1 MKRVLLIEP
10 NGDFIR
16 LDRCMQSIDSW
27 GGAYRFPLNLARI
40 GAHLNNIG
48 CVVDFIDLQADKH
61 ANLKDKI
68 HSFSPDLCILSCGFP
83 SMKID
88 AHIAK
93 EIKHVSNKI
102 HISTFGVAPTL
113 LKQSFFDFNT
123 WGFEIPFDSIVLGGE
138 PALGYE
144 ELISM
149 SDIRDNVVIE
159 SSMNKV
165 KSIDTQLAR
174 HLFNHSLYKS
184 PFTGQNATYIEGTYG
199 CPFRCNFCVV
209 PVLYEGKFSKRTPKD
224 IVKEFQYVIEN
235 DDVSQITLW
244 DEGTTF
250 QKSFIKELCDGLIEL
265 RKSKD
270 ERFRNFVWTT
280 RSTTALLDE
289 EIVDKMSR
297 SGLSG
302 ITLGI
307 ESFSDVILDKVEK
320 NVSVESNYEAIR
332 LLKKYDIISI
342 GHFILGHI
350 QDTKQSIEHTIESAI
365 KSDLNFAQFYCAVP
379 YPGTKLYDMAMA
391 LNLIRQTDLTKYEL
405 SNPIMDTMNGVSH
418 LQIGQYRKEAL
429 ESFWT
434 AERWQKIDTLLAKRG
449 LPNNIRKDKLKKWA
463 SYTDLP
469 IFNDNNPQIPHNLL

>member
-10 NGDFIR
+10 SGGYIR
-16 LDRCMQSIDSW
+16 LDRCMQSINSW

-40 GAHLNNIG
+40 GAHLISIG
-48 CVVDFIDLQADKH
+48 CTVDFIDLQAEINV
-61 ANLKDKI
+61 NLKDKI
-68 HSFSPDLCILSCGFP
+68 GSFNPDLFILSCGFP

-88 AHIAK
+88 AHTAK
-93 EIKHVSNKI
+93 EIKQISNKI
-102 HISTFGVAPTL
+102 HVSTFGVAPTL
-113 LKQSFFDFNT
+113 LKQSFFDFES
-123 WGFEIPFDSIVLGGE
+123 WGFKIPFNSIVIGGE

-144 ELISM
+144 KLISS
-149 SDIRDNVVIE
+149 SDIRDKTVIE
-159 SSMNKV
+159 SSMKKV
-165 KSIDTQLAR
+165 KAIDTQLAR
-174 HLFNHSLYKS
+174 PLFNHSLYKS

-209 PVLYEGKFSKRTPKD
+209 PVLYEGRFSKRTPKD
-224 IVKEFQYVIEN
+224 IINEFQYVIEN

-307 ESFSDVILDKVEK
+307 ESFSDAILDKVEK
-320 NVSVESNYEAIR
+320 KISVDSNYEAIR

-342 GHFILGHI
+342 GHFILGHL
-350 QDTKQSIEHTIESAI
+350 QDTKQSIEYTIESAI
-365 KSDLNFAQFYCAVP
+365 NSDLNFAQFYCAVP
-379 YPGTKLYDMAMA
+379 YPGTKLYDMASP
-391 LNLIRQTDLTKYEL
+391 LNLIRETDLTKYEL
-405 SNPIMDTMNGVSH
+405 SNPIMDTMNGVSY
-418 LQIGQYRKEAL
+418 LEIGKYRNSAL

-434 AERWQKIDTLLAKRG
+434 PKRWNKIDELLSKRG
-449 LPNNIRKDKLKKWA
+449 LPNNIREDKLKKWN
-463 SYTDLP
+463 SRISSKSKSDT
-469 IFNDNNPQIPHNLL
+469 IVS